1 MSIFLK
7 KTLVIFFQE
16 FKICFI
22 VEIISFLLSEINKE
36 LLISLG
42 NLKQTDQNLVRNS
55 ENMKTLE
62 YWISLI
68 IEIVLSLIQKKK
80 IEHFKEFV
88 NKELIYIL
96 TQVKFLK
103 ILYYIVFPDHF
114 IRKLVNFKL
123 FFSYL

>member
-16 FKICFI
+16 FKIFFI
-22 VEIISFLLSEINKE
+22 VEIISFLLSEINKD

-42 NLKQTDQNLVRNS
+42 NLKQADQNLVRNT

-103 ILYYIVFPDHF
+103 KSLLYCFYRLLH
-114 IRKLVNFKL
+114 
-123 FFSYL
+123 